1 MLSNQGESMD
11 WNPHAYM
18 GYVDTF
24 QPNKYHTSQ
33 IQGPTGK
40 FETSPEGLGASARVG
55 PGGLFSLGAQYG
67 YKIPETPITI
77 TPSAGMAY
85 VDQPMRELPLKTPFA
100 LGLQAGID
108 IPKTKA
114 KLIAEYLHLSNAG
127 LKQPNIGMDM
137 GSIMLGYPL
146 EWGQ

>member
-1 MLSNQGESMD
+1 MD
-11 WNPHAYM
+11 WNPHAAI

-24 QPNKYHTSQ
+24 QPNKWHTST
-33 IQGPTGK
+33 IQGPIGK
-40 FETSPEGLGASARVG
+40 LETSPEGLGASARFG

-67 YKIPETPITI
+67 YTIPHTPITV

-85 VDQPMRELPLKTPFA
+85 VDQPMPELPLKTPFA
-100 LGLQAGID
+100 LGLQASMPLKD
-108 IPKTKA
+108 LEFLPDSLRKA
-114 KLIAEYLHLSNAG
+114 RLMAEYLHLSNAG

-146 EWGQ
+146 GWGE